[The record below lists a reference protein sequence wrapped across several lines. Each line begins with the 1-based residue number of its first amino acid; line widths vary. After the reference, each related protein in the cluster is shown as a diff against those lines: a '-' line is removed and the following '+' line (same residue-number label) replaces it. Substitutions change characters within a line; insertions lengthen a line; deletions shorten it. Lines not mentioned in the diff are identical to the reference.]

1 MRLGANSRR
10 AAVPD
15 AFSVELMLSR
25 VTVVHKKSEL
35 LNALSGGLTQAG
47 YAVARF
53 TDPMAALRT
62 LETTHFAAHHA
73 HRVRSTRN
81 NAGCHSG
88 EDGQVQAPGAA
99 RPVCGA
105 TGNAGFLRRR
115 RGAIGNIGKHPRC
128 SRCCKAIAAA
138 LIAAEPYAAIKPL
151 K

>member
-25 VTVVHKKSEL
+25 VAVVHKKSEL

-62 LETTHFAAHHA
+62 LETTHFKLLITPIEFDQPETMQGVTLARMAKYK
-73 HRVRSTRN
+73 HREVLF
-81 NAGCHSG
+81 
-88 EDGQVQAPGAA
+88 VA
-99 RPVCGA
+99 RPEMRAFYGGVGELLETSA
-105 TGNAGFLRRR
+105 SIRDVLD
-115 RGAIGNIGKHPRC
+115 
-128 SRCCKAIAAA
+128 AAKQ
-138 LIAAEPYAAIKPL
+138 LLPP
-151 K
+151 